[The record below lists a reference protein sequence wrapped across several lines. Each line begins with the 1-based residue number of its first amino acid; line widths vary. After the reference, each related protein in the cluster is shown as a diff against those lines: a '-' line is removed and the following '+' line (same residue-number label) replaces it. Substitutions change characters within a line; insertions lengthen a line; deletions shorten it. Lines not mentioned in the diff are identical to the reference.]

1 MIENKPIKN
10 KDPMSNQIS
19 QLRNRISELE
29 NEIRWLV
36 NVIENS
42 DQKDELKKRKI
53 NVTNSTHQK
62 NNHSSGSKGSMN
74 NKSNFNSTMDMSR
87 NTQNV
92 NLHQNAMIDSL
103 TESLNQERL
112 NTSNLTRDRDIYL
125 SKFNDL
131 IKILQDKLPAD
142 QFASIHSTIDTTD
155 ITDISKKH
163 AEDLT
168 ELKSELDKMKLENE
182 TLNGEV
188 EKLMKESDLMQQ
200 MYFDKIENNDDIKTN
215 DVN

>member
-42 DQKDELKKRKI
+42 DQKDELRKRKI
-53 NVTNSTHQK
+53 NVTNSLNQK
-62 NNHSSGSKGSMN
+62 NTHSGGSKGISS

-87 NTQNV
+87 NTQHV

-112 NTSNLTRDRDIYL
+112 NTSNLTRDRDL
-125 SKFNDL
+125 
-131 IKILQDKLPAD
+131 
-142 QFASIHSTIDTTD
+142 
-155 ITDISKKH
+155 
-163 AEDLT
+163 
-168 ELKSELDKMKLENE
+168 
-182 TLNGEV
+182 
-188 EKLMKESDLMQQ
+188 
-200 MYFDKIENNDDIKTN
+200 
-215 DVN
+215 

>member
-36 NVIENS
+36 NVVENS

-53 NVTNSTHQK
+53 NVTNSLNQK
-62 NNHSSGSKGSMN
+62 TTHSSGSKGTSN

-87 NTQNV
+87 NTQHV

-112 NTSNLTRDRDIYL
+112 NTGNLTRDRDLYL

-142 QFASIHSTIDTTD
+142 QFESINSLIDSSD

-163 AEDLT
+163 AEDVN

-182 TLNGEV
+182 TLNGEI
-188 EKLMKESDLMQQ
+188 EKLMKESDMMQQ
-200 MYFDKIENNDDIKTN
+200 I
-215 DVN
+215 